1 MQLVYG
7 NDGQNY
13 TTIAKSAEITEEQ
26 ERRLLESYR
35 GYGYVKNREL
45 YSDASKEP
53 VSLSYA
59 STDILGSKKK
69 IMLVKNAR
77 MSNYTTPCSYTHIR
91 FFDAVKENYGRSFLE
106 FLQVG
111 FVADRDLNLYKK
123 QNIDTLE
130 IPNEDYVPN
139 QHALMTE
146 QLYTLVAALLYAA
159 DSYVDQLK
167 VIVDIEGDDYN
178 HRALDVIA
186 SVYQYIPYHVRMTA
200 GFSTYADPMAD
211 IPDRIKFQLYTR
223 EAQGKVS
230 GLVIDLSEGTN
241 RVLPG
246 YVTDDIREFAK
257 MIVDM
262 PEEEREDL
270 FRYFQ
275 ETFAQENA
283 TVRDHILLYKN
294 KDEWLKEPDEAEW
307 KEWIG
312 FADSEEKNGGDSA
325 IFHVFCKLFSRR
337 AENEKMQ
344 ESYREYLQ
352 KILKNWDTLVFNQEM
367 WSVFHFTEWID
378 GLDYNLNDFQEWM
391 QRNVIEKSEQTYE
404 DERDQEKFLT
414 EKKKEWLKNALAI
427 GKFKKVCDALTEL
440 LDHSLSEVK
449 YCIHRKKTE
458 EAVQIAKSL
467 MSEKWNLDNLN
478 KLEKM
483 YQSIVYDVNRDFFST
498 KLAEEVI
505 NALKNQGD
513 FQTVRE
519 YDDCCLFVEKCKK
532 MLLLSSYQK
541 LSEMVG
547 RKGSTILEMEAAKLI
562 NWLSREEIFESYWNL
577 VMLEQYMK
585 GNDNRTCICCL
596 QAADQIFKLELKEI
610 EALLDFIVSVTS
622 ENENKFTLVI
632 QKDEELLR
640 CLMKLRAFGPEHFEA
655 LFRVVKQ
662 VNPKLKKSLISYYL
676 HSGVLL
682 SKKKVEDVIGDESSD
697 VLKTFRKEKTDTI
710 LGLAIS
716 GSKKSEPMKVIVP
729 IISFLMGIVLG
740 IVGAY
745 FIILK

>member
-1 MQLVYG
+1 
-7 NDGQNY
+7 
-13 TTIAKSAEITEEQ
+13 
-26 ERRLLESYR
+26 
-35 GYGYVKNREL
+35 
-45 YSDASKEP
+45 
-53 VSLSYA
+53 
-59 STDILGSKKK
+59 
-69 IMLVKNAR
+69 
-77 MSNYTTPCSYTHIR
+77 
-91 FFDAVKENYGRSFLE
+91 
-106 FLQVG
+106 
-111 FVADRDLNLYKK
+111 
-123 QNIDTLE
+123 
-130 IPNEDYVPN
+130 
-139 QHALMTE
+139 
-146 QLYTLVAALLYAA
+146 
-159 DSYVDQLK
+159 
-167 VIVDIEGDDYN
+167 
-178 HRALDVIA
+178 
-186 SVYQYIPYHVRMTA
+186 
-200 GFSTYADPMAD
+200 
-211 IPDRIKFQLYTR
+211 
-223 EAQGKVS
+223 
-230 GLVIDLSEGTN
+230 
-241 RVLPG
+241 
-246 YVTDDIREFAK
+246 
-257 MIVDM
+257 
-262 PEEEREDL
+262 
-270 FRYFQ
+270 
-275 ETFAQENA
+275 
-283 TVRDHILLYKN
+283 
-294 KDEWLKEPDEAEW
+294 
-307 KEWIG
+307 
-312 FADSEEKNGGDSA
+312 
-325 IFHVFCKLFSRR
+325 
-337 AENEKMQ
+337 MQ

-367 WSVFHFTEWID
+367 WSIFHFTEWID

-414 EKKKEWLKNALAI
+414 EKKKEWLKNAPAI

-449 YCIHRKKTE
+449 YCIHRKTTE
-458 EAVQIAKSL
+458 ETVQIAKSL

-505 NALKNQGD
+505 NTPKNQGD

-519 YDDCCLFVEKCKK
+519 YDDCCSFVEKCKK

-562 NWLSREEIFESYWNL
+562 NWLSREEIFESYWKL

-596 QAADQIFKLELKEI
+596 QAADQTFKLELKEI

-622 ENENKFTLVI
+622 ENEKKFTLVI

-682 SKKKVEDVIGDESSD
+682 SKKKVEDVIGDVSLD

-710 LGLAIS
+710 LGQVIN
-716 GSKKSEPMKVIVP
+716 GSKKSEPTKVVVP
-729 IISFLMGIVLG
+729 VISFLIGIVLG
-740 IVGAY
+740 IAGAY